1 MKKLLTLMLAAALA
15 LSLTACGGKS
25 EAAKSVD
32 EQIAAIGE
40 VTLDSEGQ
48 ISAAEGAVEALA
60 EEDKTQ
66 LENLDSLTQA
76 RVDYDALVLEAQADE
91 IEAAIS
97 AIGTI
102 TLESA
107 DAISSAES
115 VYSSAPAEVQAL
127 VENASAIE
135 EAKAAL
141 SNLRV
146 TQVEETISAI
156 GEVTLERADAI
167 SEAQTIYDALS
178 SDDKSKVT
186 NADVLE
192 AAAASLKE
200 LKQAEAQKLL
210 SNMRVESDEV
220 RGMNFYYSKTQPYY
234 ADTRCFVM
242 PYIGQQGDN
251 VWLCAQYHYTEENW
265 IFFEKI
271 TFAVDNERYYK
282 YASRSDLIRDNDNGL
297 VWEYINT
304 GDVSESDI
312 EVFWAIAN
320 SEKTIVRFEGDEYY
334 YDFTVSAEDKTAIQ
348 EVLTAYEALK

>member
-1 MKKLLTLMLAAALA
+1 MKKLLSLTLAAAMT
-15 LSLTACGGKS
+15 LSLAACGGKS

-32 EQIAAIGE
+32 EQITAIGE
-40 VTLDSEGQ
+40 VTLDSESK
-48 ISAAEGAVEALA
+48 ISAAEEAVAALA
-60 EEDKTQ
+60 EEDKKQ
-66 LENLDSLTQA
+66 LDNLDALAQA

-97 AIGTI
+97 AIGTV
-102 TLESA
+102 TLESG

-115 VYSSAPAEVQAL
+115 AYSSAPAEVQAL

-135 EAKAAL
+135 EAKVALGGLRAA
-141 SNLRV
+141 
-146 TQVEETISAI
+146 QAEEMIAAI

-167 SEAQTIYDALS
+167 SEAQAVYDALS
-178 SDDKSKVT
+178 SEEKGRVT
-186 NADVLE
+186 NAGVLE

-200 LKQAEAQKLL
+200 LKQAEAEKLL

-220 RGMNFYYSKTQPYY
+220 RGMSFYYSKTHPIY
-234 ADTRCFVM
+234 ADTRCYVL
-242 PYIGQQGDN
+242 PYIGRQGDN
-251 VWLCAQYHYTEENW
+251 TWLCAEYLYTEDDW
-265 IFFEKI
+265 IFFNKI

-282 YASRSDLIRDNDNGL
+282 FASRSDLIRDHDNGL

-320 SEKTIVRFEGDEYY
+320 SEKTVVRFEGDEYY
-334 YDFTVSAEDKTAIQ
+334 YDFTVSAKDKAAIR